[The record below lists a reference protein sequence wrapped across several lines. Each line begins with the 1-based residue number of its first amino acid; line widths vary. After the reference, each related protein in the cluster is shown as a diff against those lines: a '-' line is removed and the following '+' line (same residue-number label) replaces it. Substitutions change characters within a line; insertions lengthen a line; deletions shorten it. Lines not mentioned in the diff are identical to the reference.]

1 MKAVLACKRCL
12 ICIFLSWFRRDDFFH
27 WREQRAHI
35 LAGSKICFLKTCS
48 FWLLKTLT
56 DVLEC
61 VDYLWI
67 IVMFLSAVFDSPCDG
82 THSLQRISFVSKWCN
97 ATFLQISSDEEK
109 LIYILESQR
118 VSIFSAN
125 FHFWVNNSFKWTLK
139 LNDLSLF
146 QHFKLIFLSLN
157 PKLWY
162 LTAVILIGAL
172 KLLHIGL
179 I

>member
-1 MKAVLACKRCL
+1 MFDLYISLLIQTRWFFSLEGAEGSYFSRKRDL
-12 ICIFLSWFRRDDFFH
+12 
-27 WREQRAHI
+27 
-35 LAGSKICFLKTCS
+35 FLKNMQ
-48 FWLLKTLT
+48 LLASQDINWWTG
-56 DVLEC
+56 VVG
-61 VDYLWI
+61 VDYLRI
-67 IVMFLSAVFDSPCDG
+67 IGMFLSAVFDSPCDG
-82 THSLQRISFVSKWCN
+82 THSLQRIPFVSKWCN

-109 LIYILESQR
+109 LIYILDSQR

-125 FHFWVNNSFKWTLK
+125 FHCWVNNSFKWTLK

-162 LTAVILIGAL
+162 LTAGILIGAL